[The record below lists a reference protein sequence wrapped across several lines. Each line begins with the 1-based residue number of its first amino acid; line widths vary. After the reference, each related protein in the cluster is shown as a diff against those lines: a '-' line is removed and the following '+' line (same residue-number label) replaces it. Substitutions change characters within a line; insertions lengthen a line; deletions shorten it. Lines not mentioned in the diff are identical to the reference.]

1 MKALSLI
8 IKSIMAL
15 LTLPLIV
22 FIIYFFRGSLEE
34 FPTDEQQEKVQLVSG
49 VFIAG
54 LLLVELLLFL
64 IVRKIKPSQVY
75 K

>member
-1 MKALSLI
+1 MKVLSLI

-15 LTLPLIV
+15 LALPLFG
-22 FIIYFFRGSLEE
+22 FILYFFRGSLEE
-34 FPTDEQQEKVQLVSG
+34 FPTDEQQEKVRVVSG